1 MLDFEQGADEGER
14 LKRTVLRRV
23 LGSSG
28 RFLMALEGSRLLMM
42 KLRIFWKL
50 SRDSSRCPLLGLTAA
65 IPSSRNR
72 LVAIDGGRE

>member
-1 MLDFEQGADEGER
+1 MLGLEQGADEGER
-14 LKRTVLRRV
+14 GERIVMRGV

-28 RFLMALEGSRLLMM
+28 RFLMALEGSRLLKM

-50 SRDSSRCPLLGLTAA
+50 SGDSSRCPPPGLTAA

-72 LVAIDGGRE
+72 LVTIDGA

>member
-1 MLDFEQGADEGER
+1 ME
-14 LKRTVLRRV
+14 RTVLRRV

-28 RFLMALEGSRLLMM
+28 RFLMALEGSRLLKI

-50 SRDSSRCPLLGLTAA
+50 FGDSSRCPPLGLTAA

-72 LVAIDGGRE
+72 LMTIDEVQE